1 MTDETTK
8 LSEESPNEAEANVDF
23 VDETTTED
31 AANPQEVA
39 EDSDA
44 AMQPDETPSVEET
57 PLEKAEKEAAE
68 MKARWLRSVA
78 DMENYRKRIAREKQ
92 DIIRSASAGVIES
105 LLPVLDT
112 MKLGLQAAENHP
124 EAKDVVVGFKMVDDQ
139 LKRSLQEQG
148 LEELVPDGE
157 VFDPNM
163 HECISHQPSADVD
176 EGKVIQTIRAGYRL
190 NNRLVRAANVIVSSG
205 PEQSSWFF
213 SQILMSEKDLYE
225 ILGVEKDIS
234 ADELKKAYRKL
245 AVKYHPDKNP
255 GDAEAEAKFKEISS
269 AYDVLKDPEK
279 RAAYDRYGH
288 AAFQGGMGGGGGG
301 FGGHDPFDIFKEAFG
316 GGDIFEELFG

>member
-190 NNRLVRAANVIVSSG
+190 NNRLVRAANIIVSSG
-205 PEQSSWFF
+205 PEQSS
-213 SQILMSEKDLYE
+213 
-225 ILGVEKDIS
+225 
-234 ADELKKAYRKL
+234 
-245 AVKYHPDKNP
+245 
-255 GDAEAEAKFKEISS
+255 
-269 AYDVLKDPEK
+269 
-279 RAAYDRYGH
+279 
-288 AAFQGGMGGGGGG
+288 
-301 FGGHDPFDIFKEAFG
+301 
-316 GGDIFEELFG
+316 